1 MARAD
6 YLQHLASVPIFAQ
19 CNKQQLQEIG
29 KVADELTVPA
39 GTVLTRQGEAA
50 LELFVI
56 IDGTASVTRDGQPV
70 ATVGRDG
77 FVGELGVIAGTAR
90 NATVTAETDLDL
102 LVLTATG
109 LGQLLDDI
117 PGLAKHLLFEV
128 AARFASTTPDH
139 SLSNEATTLG

>member
-56 IDGTASVTRDGQPV
+56 IDGTLIAIDRVAKDRPFYSGKHRRHGMNLQVISSPDGTILWVSGPLPGSVHY
-70 ATVGRDG
+70 
-77 FVGELGVIAGTAR
+77 
-90 NATVTAETDLDL
+90 
-102 LVLTATG
+102 LTAARIWGTIRETG
-109 LGQLLDDI
+109 RRRADSCSRRQNRSG
-117 PGLAKHLLFEV
+117 G
-128 AARFASTTPDH
+128 AS
-139 SLSNEATTLG
+139 